1 MGLIADNRKEW
12 LISDLAIQTL
22 GAADVP
28 RGCDSMEKEIA
39 FILSTTDCRLTIAEN
54 AHQLKKILAN
64 HKELKSLE
72 TVILMQ
78 EPSEEDLKVAKKAS
92 VKLLSFAAVQE
103 EGRKK
108 RNGSTE
114 FTDAEMEKGTRDDI
128 ATIIFTSGTTG
139 EPKGVMLTQS
149 NYLWQRTDPYLLYGE
164 PGDVWLSVLPVWHS
178 FERLMVCRD

>member
-1 MGLIADNRKEW
+1 MEQFKTLPGLFRNRALAHPEIMVQAYRGQDGKFITRTYRDLYNDVLDFAVALNGLGVVRGDHVGLIADNRKEW

-54 AHQLKKILAN
+54 SHQLKKILAN

-78 EPSEEDLKVAKKAS
+78 EPSEEDLKAAKKAS
-92 VKLLSFAAVQE
+92 VK
-103 EGRKK
+103 
-108 RNGSTE
+108 
-114 FTDAEMEKGTRDDI
+114 
-128 ATIIFTSGTTG
+128 
-139 EPKGVMLTQS
+139 
-149 NYLWQRTDPYLLYGE
+149 
-164 PGDVWLSVLPVWHS
+164 
-178 FERLMVCRD
+178 